1 MCEVGHSVHVL
12 VSLVDRQSYPNLEAK
27 THADHRTALIQTQH
41 SGCALPEGI
50 HKQME
55 EHRRRGDGRRKG
67 GSSKKGNDKMKTV
80 RKKQVMLG

>member
-55 EHRRRGDGRRKG
+55 EHRRGGNGRRKG
-67 GSSKKGNDKMKTV
+67 EAIKRGMTK
-80 RKKQVMLG
+80 